1 MERCVDDTDPTPIL
15 PMSTDHC
22 LLKHSQKMQKEH
34 VTNAEKILNLNRN
47 ELLKKW
53 HKKPKEQKVMPK
65 CTENIAT
72 SGITIR
78 E

>member
-1 MERCVDDTDPTPIL
+1 
-15 PMSTDHC
+15 
-22 LLKHSQKMQKEH
+22 MQKED
-34 VTNAEKILNLNRN
+34 VTNVEKILNLNRN

-72 SGITIR
+72 GGITIR